1 MKKIQ
6 RFLPLFL
13 ISSVTVSTLATLPF
27 LENLSSRAEIP
38 AYAKII
44 QILGP
49 NNMNLRINGRRRKVD
64 VNSRLSPSI
73 NHKSNALLM
82 PSNDLTIG
90 TLEFFNKNDESGG
103 LKIQATT
110 RNDLVTMYYFPCTMI
125 VSGNAIIEWANL
137 GRGGGSDCD
146 PGGIR
151 VEQAS
156 SSKAELTESDLY
168 ASSQGIVF
176 AQAGRGQQ
184 GYCSVASDSGKSWY
198 GISTSEDPCQEALQ
212 ECQKD
217 GGNNCTTLTQDFW
230 RTRKSELTAIV
241 SCKNIPSASRK
252 GSGAEMPDL
261 IRNLWSEVQQQG
273 GQTCVLN
280 VLGNNEAIVLP
291 TPSDQRTIVEVN
303 DLDPCLTFRTRF
315 GTAIVK
321 STKKQEGVPVKEGD
335 EYKYCAEPE
344 EDPIKSVD
352 PENESIEMQVFLARE
367 RGYELCDQ
375 MQESGGFEG
384 SEQTIQL
391 TATEGVIK
399 INYEMF
405 EVPDRLIVTHKD
417 KTLYDTKIEKGNEN
431 GYVSGRNTVSIPLKE
446 NSGQVKVKVIG
457 NPEKETTKWNYVLSC
472 PR

>member
-1 MKKIQ
+1 MKRRQ
-6 RFLPLFL
+6 RFLPLFFVGL
-13 ISSVTVSTLATLPF
+13 ITVSTLAILPF

-38 AYAKII
+38 AYAKIV

-49 NNMNLRINGRRRKVD
+49 NNMNLLINGRRRKVD

-73 NHKSNALLM
+73 NYKNSLVM
-82 PSNDLTIG
+82 PSNDLTFG
-90 TLEFFNKNDESGG
+90 TLEFFDKNDNSKG
-103 LKIQATT
+103 LEIETT
-110 RNDLVTMYYFPCTMI
+110 TKNDLITMYYFPCTTRL
-125 VSGNAIIEWANL
+125 SGTAIMEWKNL
-137 GRGGGSDCD
+137 EGGGGRACEE
-146 PGGIR
+146 GIR
-151 VEQAS
+151 TQQAS

-184 GYCSVASDSGKSWY
+184 GYCSVTSDSGKSWKK
-198 GISTSEDPCQEALQ
+198 ISTSKDPCQQPLQ

-217 GGNNCTTLTQDFW
+217 GGDNCTALTQDFW
-230 RTRKSELTAIV
+230 KTRESELMAIV
-241 SCKNIPSASRK
+241 SCKNLPSVSRK

-261 IRNLWSEVQQQG
+261 IDDLWSEVQEQG
-273 GQTCVLN
+273 GQTCALN
-280 VLGNNEAIVLP
+280 VLESNEAIVSP
-291 TPSDQRTIVEVN
+291 TLSDERTTVEVN
-303 DLDPCLTFRTRF
+303 NINPCLTFRTKF

-321 STKKQEGVPVKEGD
+321 STKEPDGELVEAGK
-335 EYKYCAEPE
+335 EYKYCAESE
-344 EDPIKSVD
+344 EDPIISVD

-375 MQESGGFEG
+375 QQESGESGIY
-384 SEQTIQL
+384 EQIIQL

-399 INYEMF
+399 INYEMYD
-405 EVPDRLIVTHKD
+405 VPDRLIVTHKD
-417 KTLYDTKIEKGNEN
+417 KTLYDTKNEKGSEN

-457 NPEKETTKWNYVLSC
+457 NLEDEGTKWNYVLSC